1 MSDSLSMA
9 FLVLLESLSPIER
22 AVFLLHEVFGY
33 DYQEIAGITGKSE
46 ANCRQIFVRARRH
59 VDEGKP
65 ALRGLPRAARRGG
78 PPVLRRRR
86 AAATWPGCSNCSPP
100 TWS

>member
-9 FLVLLESLSPIER
+9 FLVLLESLTPTER

-46 ANCRQIFVRARRH
+46 ANCRQILARGPAPRRRRQA
-59 VDEGKP
+59 
-65 ALRGLPRAARRGG
+65 ALRRLPRAARRGG
-78 PPVLRRRR
+78 PPVLRRGRR
-86 AAATWPGCSNCSPP
+86 R
-100 TWS
+100 